1 MYNESGCQMME
12 EYPLKGCLE
21 RLTLRHTKNEAKASS
36 STPRRFEAKTDQPG
50 CHVTAS
56 LL

>member
-36 STPRRFEAKTDQPG
+36 STPRRFEAQTDQPG